1 MTKRIARMSSIEEKK
16 SGRRALGQRVVGIQD
31 LKEDKLKGI
40 EKLLTL
46 LSRRNVAPGE

>member
-1 MTKRIARMSSIEEKK
+1 MSSIEEKK
-16 SGRRALGQRVVGIQD
+16 SGKRVLGRRVVGVQD
-31 LKEDKLKGI
+31 LKEDKLKGR